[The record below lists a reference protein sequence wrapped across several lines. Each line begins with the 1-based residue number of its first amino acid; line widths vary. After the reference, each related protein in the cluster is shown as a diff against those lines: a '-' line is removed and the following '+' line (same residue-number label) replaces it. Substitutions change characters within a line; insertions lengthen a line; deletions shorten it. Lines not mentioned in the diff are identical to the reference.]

1 MRFILTLVLFFSI
14 GLDALAQDERDLILG
29 SWVSEEDSNW
39 KMVFTKDDTCNW
51 YYEDELSSSYTYAI
65 SNTSPQ
71 CGQEVYISELT
82 SYLSLIDVSDST
94 HQNCY
99 EIYGF
104 SEVTPGRKAV
114 SLRWIRRGKPMLF
127 IKEEL

>member
-1 MRFILTLVLFFSI
+1 MVL
-14 GLDALAQDERDLILG
+14 GALAQDERNLILG

-39 KMVFTKDDTCNW
+39 KMVFTKDNICNW
-51 YYEDELSSSYTYAI
+51 YYEGELSSSYTYAI

-71 CGQEVYISELT
+71 CDQEVYISELT
-82 SYLSLIDVSDST
+82 SYLSLTDVSDSID
-94 HQNCY
+94 QYCY

-114 SLRWIRRGKPMLF
+114 SLRWIRRGKPMVF
-127 IKEEL
+127 IQEKL